1 MKEYETLQQGL
12 ERKETVLLTAR
23 CTIDYTGRAQSHLP
37 EGDRI
42 ILIKPDGTLLVHQTS
57 GSVPV
62 NYMKDKTHY
71 SLLRKEGITH
81 LKAKHPTQ
89 QEYMDIE
96 ITQIYHICSLK
107 LEDCAKIQL
116 VGNEKDMSDMIF
128 NNPSLLEKGL
138 KALSREE
145 HTAFGFV
152 DVLCKDA
159 KNNLVVVECKRY
171 SADYNAVSQL
181 QRYVEKIKLAKGISN
196 VRGILASPSISDST
210 KTILEEAGFK
220 HVSLEPPKY
229 KEKYKKDQKKLLEF

>member
-1 MKEYETLQQGL
+1 MKEFEDLKKGL
-12 ERKETVLLTAR
+12 ERKEVVLFTAR
-23 CTIDYTGRAQSHLP
+23 CSIDYNGRAQSYLP

-42 ILIKPDGTLLVHQTS
+42 ILIKPDGTLLVHQVN

-62 NYMKDKTHY
+62 NYMKDRTHY
-71 SLLRKEGITH
+71 HLLHEDGIIH

-96 ITQIYHICSLK
+96 ISQIYSICSLK
-107 LEDCAKIQL
+107 LEDSAKIQL

-128 NNPSLLEKGL
+128 NNPELIEKGL
-138 KALSREE
+138 KALKREE
-145 HTAFGFV
+145 HTEFGFV

-159 KNNLVVVECKRY
+159 KGNLVVVECKRY
-171 SADYNAVSQL
+171 AADYKAVSQL
-181 QRYVEKIKLAKGISN
+181 QRYVEKIKLAKGIST
-196 VRGILASPSISDST
+196 VRGVLASPTISEAT
-210 KTILEEAGFK
+210 KTVLEEAGFK